1 MGLNNI
7 EKRYKL
13 LNRSG
18 KEINIDEKKIINQYG
33 VQHKIGSLD
42 LTSIILL
49 SAERFENTK
58 ECIKSIFENTKEPYE
73 IIVVDDNSSEQTK
86 DLLFE
91 LQNIYKNIHIIYN
104 DEIRGTTSTRNQGIY
119 LSSGGL
125 ICLLDNDVIVLN
137 DWLKYLRGTILKD
150 YNIGL
155 VGAKL
160 LKDDAEYVYYC
171 GIHPIAL
178 AKEENIYGIGLD
190 KEKEKAN
197 IRKDDKLAEI
207 AGEIPWYPTT
217 CLLTKRDIIFEV
229 DGFDNDGLTIAN
241 EDKDLCL
248 KVRKNKYKIFYCPES
263 VVIHNHNY
271 QKVDRSDKYHSTYRL
286 RMNIIEKD
294 VKYFMKKWKLKYIIE
309 KLPHEDNTKIFDGE
323 ELKPVKL
330 DFLSSPFK
338 EDLIRISGS

>member
-13 LNRSG
+13 LDRAG
-18 KEINIDEKKIINQYG
+18 KEIKLEEKRIVDQYG
-33 VQHKIGSLD
+33 NYYKRGDIE
-42 LTSIILL
+42 LTSIITL
-49 SAERFENTK
+49 SAERFNQTK
-58 ECIKSIFENTKEPYE
+58 KCIESTFKNTKEPFE
-73 IIVVDDNSSEQTK
+73 IIIVDDNSSDETK
-86 DLLFE
+86 NLLFE

-104 DEIRGTTSTRNQGIY
+104 DEIKGTTSTRNQGIY

-125 ICLLDNDVIVLN
+125 ICLLDNDVIILN
-137 DWLKYLRGTILKD
+137 GWLKYLRETILKD
-150 YNIGL
+150 DNIGL

-217 CLLTKRDIIFEV
+217 CLLIKRDVIFEV

-248 KVRKNKYKIFYCPES
+248 KVRKNNYKILYCPKS

-271 QKVDRSDKYHSTYRL
+271 QKVDRSDKYHATYRL

-294 VKYFMKKWKLKYIIE
+294 IKYLMRKWNLKYIIE
-309 KLPHEDNTKIFDGE
+309 KLPNEDNTKELVGE
-323 ELKPVKL
+323 ELKICKL
-330 DFLSSPFK
+330 DISSFR
-338 EDLIRISGS
+338 EDLIRIK